1 MIEAIAAIEQTCFED
16 PWSSGVLAECLEQ
29 PHYIWETYTQDAQ
42 MVAYACASVSFEE
55 GEILR
60 IGVLP
65 AYRRQ
70 GIGEQVLARILE
82 RLGENGVEKIFLEVR
97 ASNVAAR
104 ALYSKMGFVVI
115 GKRKGYYSGGEDA
128 VIMEYHTP

>member
-1 MIEAIAAIEQTCFED
+1 
-16 PWSSGVLAECLEQ
+16 
-29 PHYIWETYTQDAQ
+29 
-42 MVAYACASVSFEE
+42 
-55 GEILR
+55 
-60 IGVLP
+60 
-65 AYRRQ
+65 YRRQ